1 VAHGPPRIRSSARGR
16 FPQDLLY
23 YLVMTEHTSRLSS
36 EAMQGDQTHSGTSSI
51 STADGPVTAVIRRT
65 VKPGK
70 EAEFELWLKGVGG
83 DALQFPGHLGT
94 NIIRPTSRSRP
105 EYIIIFRFDT
115 YKHLE
120 DWETSEIRHRWV
132 QRVQDLIIGETHIHR
147 LSGLEYWFSMQDL
160 PEYDTPPRIKMA
172 VVTWLALFPV
182 VLVVQPVFIWLLDF
196 LPSWTQVMI
205 IAAVMV
211 ALMTYVV
218 MPVMTRIF
226 KPWLF
231 RKPRHS

>member
-1 VAHGPPRIRSSARGR
+1 MQSDIEVSNRAPISA
-16 FPQDLLY
+16 
-23 YLVMTEHTSRLSS
+23 S
-36 EAMQGDQTHSGTSSI
+36 
-51 STADGPVTAVIRRT
+51 DGPVTAVIRRT

-70 EAEFELWLKGVGG
+70 EAEFELWLKGIGG
-83 DALQFPGHLGT
+83 DALQFPGHMGT
-94 NIIRPTSRSRP
+94 NIIRPTSASRP
-105 EYIIIFRFDT
+105 EYVIIFRFDS
-115 YKHLE
+115 YQHLE

-147 LSGLEYWFSMQDL
+147 LSGLEYWFTVQDL
-160 PEYDTPPRIKMA
+160 PEYDAPPRIKMA

-182 VLVVQPVFIWLLDF
+182 VLVVQPLMLWLLDF

-211 ALMTYVV
+211 GLMTYAV
-218 MPVMTRIF
+218 MPVMTKIF

>member
-1 VAHGPPRIRSSARGR
+1 
-16 FPQDLLY
+16 
-23 YLVMTEHTSRLSS
+23 MTENTSRQSS
-36 EAMQGDQTHSGTSSI
+36 KAMQGDDTPSGPTPI
-51 STADGPVTAVIRRT
+51 PSTDGPVTAVIRRT
-65 VKPGK
+65 VRPGK
-70 EAEFELWLKGVGG
+70 EAEFELWLKGIGG

-94 NIIRPTSRSRP
+94 NIIRPTSKSRP
-105 EYIIIFRFDT
+105 EYIIIFRFDS

-147 LSGLEYWFSMQDL
+147 LSGLEYWFTVQDL
-160 PEYDTPPRIKMA
+160 PEFDTPPRIKMA
-172 VVTWLALFPV
+172 IVTWLALFPV
-182 VLVVQPVFIWLLDF
+182 VLVVQPVMLTLLYF
-196 LPSWTQVMI
+196 LPSWVQVMI

-218 MPVMTRIF
+218 MPVMTKVF